1 MRARVLLAIA
11 LWSGLAAM
19 SFAAPRVPAQ
29 QPSYEAIVVPFTDAP
44 FTRLVDP
51 QSNVAFDFAGVGD
64 VRSQGWLTPN
74 AAWLVWDPQW
84 RGEVHT
90 GADLVNQRTL
100 RQLDANHDG
109 QISGAELAGL
119 ALWRDE
125 NDNGV
130 AEPGEVLPVNV
141 HGITALSA
149 RAAVTQPGLM
159 VAPAGIRFDD
169 GHTRPLYD
177 WTLRAPGT

>member
-1 MRARVLLAIA
+1 M
-11 LWSGLAAM
+11 
-19 SFAAPRVPAQ
+19 
-29 QPSYEAIVVPFTDAP
+29 
-44 FTRLVDP
+44 
-51 QSNVAFDFAGVGD
+51 
-64 VRSQGWLTPN
+64 
-74 AAWLVWDPQW
+74 WDPQW